1 MSHLQK
7 QLGKYIFFLN
17 LDNTSFCSPVQS
29 SCTCHHFLSFT
40 WYRSTLFML
49 SPDTC
54 WTWLPILPVFTGK
67 HIQTGIGSRLGKT
80 EMKHLIFHVVFSL
93 FLHVTIWPNL
103 FFWACHGKAAHPANM
118 PDEVWSLHPNPALLP
133 FCPHSCSA
141 LQLTG
146 GRRHSPPQ
154 TRGQMEASLFKPETS
169 EADQSSVI
177 HNMLTLHPPRGCQL
191 SLYSRCWDKIR
202 GTVLC
207 CVHSTSFIK

>member
-7 QLGKYIFFLN
+7 QLGKYIFFKILTTQ
-17 LDNTSFCSPVQS
+17 LFVHLYSCSA
-29 SCTCHHFLSFT
+29 CHHFLSFT

-67 HIQTGIGSRLGKT
+67 IIQTGIDSRLGKT

-133 FCPHSCSA
+133 SA
-141 LQLTG
+141 HIPAQLSSLLEVDVTH
-146 GRRHSPPQ
+146 RHRLGVRWRHPYSNLKPVRQ
-154 TRGQMEASLFKPETS
+154 TRAQLFIT
-169 EADQSSVI
+169 
-177 HNMLTLHPPRGCQL
+177 C
-191 SLYSRCWDKIR
+191 
-202 GTVLC
+202 
-207 CVHSTSFIK
+207 